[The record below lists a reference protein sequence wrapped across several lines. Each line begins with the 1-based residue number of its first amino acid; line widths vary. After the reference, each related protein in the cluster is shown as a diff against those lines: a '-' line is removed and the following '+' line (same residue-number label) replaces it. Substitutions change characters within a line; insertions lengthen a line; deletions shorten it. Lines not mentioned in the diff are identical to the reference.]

1 MDNRILNQIYEIQ
14 TMSLKLRKNYTKM
27 YVNFSNTKTETPIEY
42 SENSYLFTIEPTDSL
57 DEIKESIKKYFRK
70 RGMPVADNRSS
81 TALII
86 EWKK

>member
-42 SENSYLFTIEPTDSL
+42 SENSYLFTVEATDSL
-57 DEIKESIKKYFRK
+57 DEIKETIKKYFRK

-86 EWKK
+86 EWKR